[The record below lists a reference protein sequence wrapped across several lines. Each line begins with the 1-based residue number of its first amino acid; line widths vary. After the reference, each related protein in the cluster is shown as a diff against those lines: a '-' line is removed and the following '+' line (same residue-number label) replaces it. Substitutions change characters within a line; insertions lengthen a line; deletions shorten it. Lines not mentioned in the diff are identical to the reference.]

1 MFLTFSGALLQG
13 KPMIDSSD
21 TQMDDDSKIQ
31 QTSNSNHPKQLSEL
45 GVKFFQIEVC
55 HKYQFCLIALQYLFL
70 KITVKDNR

>member
-31 QTSNSNHPKQLSEL
+31 QTSNSSHPKQLSEL

-55 HKYQFCLIALQYLFL
+55 HEY
-70 KITVKDNR
+70 

>member
-1 MFLTFSGALLQG
+1 MFLIFSGALLQG

-21 TQMDDDSKIQ
+21 SQMDDDSKVQ

-55 HKYQFCLIALQYLFL
+55 H
-70 KITVKDNR
+70 